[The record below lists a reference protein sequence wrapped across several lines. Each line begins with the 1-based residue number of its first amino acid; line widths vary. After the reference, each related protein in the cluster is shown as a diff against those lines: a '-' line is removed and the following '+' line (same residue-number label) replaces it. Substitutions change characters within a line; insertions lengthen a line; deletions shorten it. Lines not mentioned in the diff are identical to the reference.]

1 MGAGGAAEHFKKLLC
16 FLRSSTVKM
25 LDGYVTVTAVEWI
38 LRLRKAE
45 DKIILGIST
54 IILIR
59 ASCEGYI
66 TTPFI
71 LPLPLHLYSLRHCYK
86 SGFIVLEMAFRT

>member
-1 MGAGGAAEHFKKLLC
+1 
-16 FLRSSTVKM
+16 M

-38 LRLRKAE
+38 LRLRNAE
-45 DKIILGIST
+45 DKAILGIAT
-54 IILIR
+54 IILIK

-66 TTPFI
+66 ATPFI
-71 LPLPLHLYSLRHCYK
+71 LPVPRRLYSLRHCYK

>member
-1 MGAGGAAEHFKKLLC
+1 
-16 FLRSSTVKM
+16 M

-38 LRLRKAE
+38 LHLRNAE
-45 DKIILGIST
+45 DKVILGIST
-54 IILIR
+54 IILIK

-86 SGFIVLEMAFRT
+86 SGVIVLKIAFRT

>member
-1 MGAGGAAEHFKKLLC
+1 
-16 FLRSSTVKM
+16 M
-25 LDGYVTVTAVEWI
+25 LDGNVPVTAVEWI
-38 LRLRKAE
+38 LRLRNSEEKA
-45 DKIILGIST
+45 ILGIST
-54 IILIR
+54 IILIK

-86 SGFIVLEMAFRT
+86 SGVIVLEMAFRT

>member
-1 MGAGGAAEHFKKLLC
+1 
-16 FLRSSTVKM
+16 M

-45 DKIILGIST
+45 DKIRLGIST

-71 LPLPLHLYSLRHCYK
+71 LPLPLHIYSLKQFYK
-86 SGFIVLEMAFRT
+86 SGLVVLEMSFRT